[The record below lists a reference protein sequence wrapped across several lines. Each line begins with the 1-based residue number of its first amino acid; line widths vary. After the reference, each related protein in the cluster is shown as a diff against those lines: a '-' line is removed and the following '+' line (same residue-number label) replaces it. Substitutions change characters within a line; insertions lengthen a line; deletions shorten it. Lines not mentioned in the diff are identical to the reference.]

1 MYGCVYVFQV
11 RIMYRT
17 LSFFIGYAGLGC
29 CMGFSLAAMGRL
41 LIAVV
46 SLAEHRL

>member
-1 MYGCVYVFQV
+1 
-11 RIMYRT
+11 MYRT

-41 LIAVV
+41 LVV
-46 SLAEHRL
+46 VASLVEEHRF